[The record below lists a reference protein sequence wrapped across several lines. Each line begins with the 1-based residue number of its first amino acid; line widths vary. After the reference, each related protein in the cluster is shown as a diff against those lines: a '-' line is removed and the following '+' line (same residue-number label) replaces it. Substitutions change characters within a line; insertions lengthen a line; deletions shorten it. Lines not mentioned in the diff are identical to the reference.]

1 MILFLNAFLGLG
13 IILIQATLF
22 PVILLF
28 HRHYD
33 LVLPMVVYLGLYRN
47 FKESFPLLA
56 GLGLIMDSLSGGAFG
71 LYLTT
76 YFWLYAGVN
85 WTIRILDRRNP
96 LLTISV
102 VGIGVLV
109 ENGLFMAVTLSNPIN
124 PWSPE
129 NLNTIFVQ
137 LLWALTTGPLM
148 ILFIASVN
156 RRWENFSSR
165 LAAER
170 NGYGK
175 Y

>member
-1 MILFLNAFLGLG
+1 MIFLLNGFLGLG

-47 FKESFPLLA
+47 FRESFPLLA

-85 WTIRILDRRNP
+85 WTIRLLDRRN
-96 LLTISV
+96 LFLTIGLV
-102 VGIGVLV
+102 AVGVLV
-109 ENGLFMAVTLSNPIN
+109 ENGLFLAVTLFKPQ
-124 PWSPE
+124 PYWPLE
-129 NLNTIFVQ
+129 NFNTIFVQ
-137 LLWALTTGPLM
+137 LLWAVSTGPLM
-148 ILFIASVN
+148 ILFIATMN
-156 RRWENFSSR
+156 RRWEHFGSR

-170 NGYGK
+170 NGHG
-175 Y
+175 